1 MNIIEKNVDC
11 TSYLFGIFHT
21 ALPSLTIHFSS
32 FSLISVE
39 SIMATPFTIAEEDLP
54 ASRSD
59 EDTVH
64 NNASDKIPILKRRAA
79 AAASG
84 DGGEKG
90 AAGCDP
96 ICVIVV
102 GMAGSGKTTLM
113 AQLQKSLNLKARQE
127 EAGDSREGAEGGRV
141 EDGGGADM
149 VRLRQYHCQQ
159 LPAAHGSHDVSS

>member
-1 MNIIEKNVDC
+1 
-11 TSYLFGIFHT
+11 
-21 ALPSLTIHFSS
+21 
-32 FSLISVE
+32 
-39 SIMATPFTIAEEDLP
+39 MATPFTIAEEDLP

-90 AAGCDP
+90 AASCDP

-127 EAGDSREGAEGGRV
+127 EDVDGREGADDGRV
-141 EDGGGADM
+141 EDGGGADT